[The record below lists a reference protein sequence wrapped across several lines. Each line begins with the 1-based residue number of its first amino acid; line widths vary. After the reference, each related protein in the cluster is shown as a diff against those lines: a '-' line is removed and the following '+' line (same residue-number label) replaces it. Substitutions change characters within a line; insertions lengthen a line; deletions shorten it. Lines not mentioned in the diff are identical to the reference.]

1 MAPDAVVFILYY
13 SEICKKSIDNEVAL
27 DACTKAFTFEVEFNL
42 EDLQKKKSLL
52 KKGPE
57 TYMTVKIANGI
68 RLHAECNNVNSASF
82 RGPC

>member
-52 KKGPE
+52 KERSRDIHDSKNC
-57 TYMTVKIANGI
+57 KWDQA
-68 RLHAECNNVNSASF
+68 A
-82 RGPC
+82 RGMQ